1 MELCEICPRRCKVD
15 RDIKNGYCGSNN
27 RLAIA
32 KVMLHHWEEP
42 IISGVNGS
50 GAIFFSGCSLK
61 CIYCQNYKI
70 SSEGIGKEIGIN
82 DLIEVFK
89 KLENLGAHN
98 INLVS
103 PTHYARQIVEAL
115 KIYKPKIPIIWNT
128 SGYENVETIE
138 FLKDYIDIYLTDFK
152 YFNNELAKEFSYA
165 NNYVECCKK
174 AILKMR
180 ENQPEDII
188 ENGIMKK
195 GLIIRHLVL
204 PNCIEDSKNIFNY
217 IIKELGNSTYISLM
231 SQYVPCYKALNNKK
245 LNRKLKPVE
254 YKIVL
259 NYIKKLNFKNGFLQ
273 DLSSSNECY
282 TPNFEEHSEIKF

>member
-27 RLAIA
+27 RLTIA

-103 PTHYARQIVEAL
+103 PTHYAKQIVEAL

-217 IIKELGNSTYISLM
+217 ISKELGNSTYISLM